1 MQNFVPLGTGNSRL
15 MKSSIPAGTTWEQAL
30 AMLNAGTFPYDT
42 GQLNAAGIS
51 QQGDPLN
58 KNTLLKDATAQ
69 KYGGDD
75 TMVPDEVLAMLAG
88 SLKVVVNNIPTYLSD
103 APIGYTYQ
111 LHENGQPVDFIV
123 VAKNYSGGV
132 ALARKQTIQNWD
144 GAPLNVEWSDSNNDP
159 YSESVLDA
167 WLTNTYAPAIDENS
181 SLVTAS
187 IQVYSGSHTG
197 TSVTTISRKAFAPS
211 VAELGG
217 SSANDGTQFEY
228 NLLAD
233 FDDTY
238 WTRTPWTTYTQAYYV
253 SAKSSMAYDLK
264 TETFGVRPIVVMP
277 SNTVLYTT
285 PAYILQ
291 TPTGTDVTDQV
302 AQALNVVCVKLKEVV
317 TTQTAQQVD
326 VDVSDIDFDAWDAV
340 IAYVEFENTIANSGA
355 DPSCSV
361 RVNGVTDSSNDR
373 YGYSSDDN
381 MGRWQNMNSD
391 IIAAVFAVSAANYY
405 QCRPAKLTF
414 QKQGRCFFCQS
425 ESGYCNVHNGTFSSD
440 TEVGVFRLLDGET
453 VSVLNF
459 YTANSQNKFKAGSKI
474 VFLGVNKS

>member
-30 AMLNAGTFPYDT
+30 AMLRGGTFPCDT

-69 KYGGDD
+69 SYGGGA

-88 SLKVVVNNIPTYLSD
+88 SLKVALNNIPTYLSD

-144 GAPLNVEWSDSNNDP
+144 GSPLNVEWSDSNNDP

-187 IQVYSGSHTG
+187 IQVYSGSSTG

-217 SSANDGTQFEY
+217 PSTNDGTQFEY

-277 SNTVLYTT
+277 SDTVLYTT
-285 PAYILQ
+285 PAYTLQ
-291 TPTGTDVTDQV
+291 TPTGENVTDQV
-302 AQALNVVCVKLKEVV
+302 AQALGSVKVETGSSLGTETYGHSNPNSLTFSGPPILVWFFATKNTNPSNGSWDTPDLSFNDHSALCTVPMWALG
-317 TTQTAQQVD
+317 T
-326 VDVSDIDFDAWDAV
+326 DFTV
-340 IAYVEFENTIANSGA
+340 GPPYIAFGTGSAGTKS
-355 DPSCSV
+355 
-361 RVNGVTDSSNDR
+361 
-373 YGYSSDDN
+373 GYSKKSPDGKTLSWYN
-381 MGRWQNMNSD
+381 TEAPVYQLNSNVYEYFY
-391 IIAAVFAVSAANYY
+391 IAFIHA
-405 QCRPAKLTF
+405 
-414 QKQGRCFFCQS
+414 GG
-425 ESGYCNVHNGTFSSD
+425 ES
-440 TEVGVFRLLDGET
+440 
-453 VSVLNF
+453 
-459 YTANSQNKFKAGSKI
+459 
-474 VFLGVNKS
+474 